1 MRRASPRNHTVRL
14 QQIGDALIAAGYT
27 SLDEQAK
34 ALGVTRSTAWN
45 IVNGKNKRDR
55 LADKTTNRILANPH
69 TPPSVRA
76 IIKQYLAERSS

>member
-1 MRRASPRNHTVRL
+1 MRRTAPQNYTIRL
-14 QQIGDALIAAGYT
+14 QDIADALVAAGYT

-45 IVNGKNKRDR
+45 IVNGKNKLDR
-55 LADKTTNRILANPH
+55 LARKTTKRILANPD

-76 IIKQYLAERSS
+76 IIQQYLAERS